1 MRNLIASIL
10 LTITMGNTLCY
21 GKDQND
27 QISSLFRETQQAT
40 VFFLD
45 NGMEVILVENHAS
58 PMIAAVTVV
67 KTGSRNEDAAT
78 NGSAHFLEH
87 LLFNGTK
94 TRTQK
99 QLYDEMDFYGG
110 YNNAHTGPDYTN
122 YIILMPKEFI
132 AHGMDIQADML
143 FNSTLPDDKF
153 EKERGIVIEEIGKGA
168 DHSGQQV
175 GSHFNRIFFA
185 GTPYER
191 PVLGTVSTIS
201 HLKREDVWKY
211 YRTWYVPN
219 NMVLMVIGDFVT
231 SDMIELVKTKYGI
244 YPPGPVPEHKPVKP
258 ITPQKF
264 QVIRANGVG
273 AFPKNRQYLNIGY
286 VLPPPT
292 SEDFQSLAMLS
303 EFLGGKEDSILKT
316 LFRQEQYKGLVDTI
330 GTGLG
335 FNRDFSTLEIS
346 AELPLGSDV
355 DRLVG
360 LITQAVQD
368 MAKNTVSFQELQSAQ
383 IARATHEIYLHENL
397 HYYGM
402 MKAGYLAAGSYTLLR
417 NAMDNM
423 MQVTPQSIQKAA
435 ARYLCNQIP
444 VVAVMSPPVEK
455 TPEDAAAPYTNRYHK
470 ETIEN
475 GLTLVVK
482 ENQDSRVIGIHLLVK
497 ERSLSEGREQWGMTE
512 ILQRMLIDGGT
523 TEHPDKALYRAF
535 ESIGAELKLHDDP
548 SIPFD
553 DYYHTPRFAYIRLKL
568 VDTFFESGLKL
579 LAEMVTHPGLTER
592 SFHEVKKEVI
602 LLSANAR
609 MSAPRVADR
618 IFYDTLLKEN
628 PGFGY
633 LLGNPERLEHIQLKD
648 VRNFHR
654 KFYNPANLMLVISG
668 NLPLDRVASCIKKYF
683 GGTWGEAGWQPP
695 AYIPE
700 FKALDVTVREKIGK
714 QQSHISVANRCE
726 VKEED
731 LPAFYVL
738 ETIFNDRLAFN
749 LREKQGLAYSL
760 GMSFQKY
767 HGAQWYR
774 ITMGTRP
781 ENIERAVAGIREEI
795 RSIRQATFE
804 ENEVQKTIN
813 AILGR
818 RGMRRLDRVNQ
829 AYYIN
834 MRVLDGHPPEADDEE
849 VENLKKVSV
858 RDVERLARQVF
869 GSDAFLIVIV
879 E

>member
-1 MRNLIASIL
+1 MRNLIATIL
-10 LTITMGNTLCY
+10 LTITMGCTLCY

-27 QISSLFRETQQAT
+27 RISSLFKETQRAT

-132 AHGMDIQADML
+132 AQGMEIQADML

-153 EKERGIVIEEIGKGA
+153 EKERGIVIEEIGKSA

-175 GSHFNRIFFA
+175 SNHFNRTFFA

-201 HLKREDVWKY
+201 HLKREDVREY
-211 YRTWYVPN
+211 YHTWYVPN
-219 NMVLMVIGDFVT
+219 NMILMVIGDFVT
-231 SDMIELVKTKYGI
+231 SDMVELVKAKYGL
-244 YPPGPVPEHKPVKP
+244 YPPGSIPEHKPVKP
-258 ITPQKF
+258 VTPQKF
-264 QVIRANGVG
+264 QIVRANGIG
-273 AFPKNRQYLNIGY
+273 TFPKNRQYLNMGY

-292 SEDFQSLAMLS
+292 SEDFQSLTVLS
-303 EFLGGKEDSILKT
+303 EFLGGKEDSILRT
-316 LFRQEQYKGLVDTI
+316 LFRQEQHKGLVDTI
-330 GTGLG
+330 SAGLG

-346 AELPLGSDV
+346 AELPLDSDV
-355 DRLVG
+355 DHLVG

-368 MAKNTVSFQELQSAQ
+368 MAKNAVSVQELQSALV
-383 IARATHEIYLHENL
+383 ARATHEIYLHENL

-435 ARYLCNQIP
+435 ARYLHDQIP
-444 VVAVMSPPVEK
+444 VVTVMSSPVEK
-455 TPEDAAAPYTNRYHK
+455 TSEVASAPNMNRYHK
-470 ETIEN
+470 GIFEN
-475 GLTLVVK
+475 GLTVVIK
-482 ENQDSRVIGIHLLVK
+482 ENQDSRVIGIHLMAK
-497 ERSLSEGREQWGMTE
+497 ERSLSEGKERWGITE
-512 ILQRMLIDGGT
+512 ILQRMMIDGGT
-523 TEHPDKALYRAF
+523 AEHPDKALYRALEF
-535 ESIGAELKLHDDP
+535 IGAELKLHDDP
-548 SIPFD
+548 YIPFD
-553 DYYHTPRFAYIRLKL
+553 DYYHTPQFAYIRLKL
-568 VDTFFESGLKL
+568 VDSFFESGLKL
-579 LAEMVTHPGLTER
+579 LAEMISQPNLSEK
-592 SFHEVKKEVI
+592 SFHEAKKEVMS
-602 LLSANAR
+602 LSANAR
-609 MSAPRVADR
+609 MSAPKVADQ

-633 LLGNPERLEHIQLKD
+633 LLGNPERLDHIQLKD
-648 VRNFHR
+648 IQDFHR
-654 KFYNPANLMLVISG
+654 KFYNPANLILVISG
-668 NLPLDRVASCIKKYF
+668 NLPIDQVTSYIKKYF
-683 GGTWGEAGWQPP
+683 GGVWGEAGWRPP
-695 AYIPE
+695 AYIPQ
-700 FKALDVTVREKIGK
+700 FKALDITVRKKIGK
-714 QQSHISVANRCE
+714 QQSHISVANICE

-731 LPAFYVL
+731 LPAFYIL

-795 RSIRQATFE
+795 HNIREATFE
-804 ENEVQKTIN
+804 EKEIQKTTN

-829 AYYIN
+829 AYYMN
-834 MRVLDGHPPEADDEE
+834 MKVLDGYTPEADDQEGE
-849 VENLKKVSV
+849 KLKKVSV
-858 RDVERLARQVF
+858 KDVERLARQVF
-869 GSDAFLIVIV
+869 KNDNFFIVIV